1 MGNVIKLV
9 RSSKKIAT
17 YAETLGKKLIA
28 ATSSGKIS
36 RQKVASIAREC
47 TPKGIPAPSIFTSS
61 ASAEKIYREQ
71 FPLFSAEQVK
81 TKVASCAGFYTYSPQ
96 KQKPLLFIK
105 EHLFKN
111 KTDLATFGSH
121 EFRHF
126 LDAAQKGIKRVS
138 PEQVRKMQA
147 FRKKIQD
154 TYHDLYLQVY
164 SDLGVGTPNG
174 IINGFTGNKLH
185 EFLGCSKKDLAK
197 YLRYQVKN
205 RLGSKSPRQNIKLLR
220 KLIEMFET
228 ERNAFN
234 VQGKVFG
241 MIENIPQNSI
251 AKPTGI
257 SLYFDELLQALKS
270 ELKLQQKYKVARG
283 LGKNIPARKIKVIK
297 SPIKNQFSNP
307 LVDAFGLS
315 GDTAFRLKNALE
327 SKGGKICKFSDCVD
341 KSEQDAIKRTFK
353 ELTA

>member
-9 RSSKKIAT
+9 CSSKKIAR
-17 YAETLGKKLIA
+17 YAEMLGKKLIA

-47 TPKGIPAPSIFTSS
+47 TPKGIPAPSIFTST

-81 TKVASCAGFYTYSPQ
+81 SKVASCAGFSTYS
-96 KQKPLLFIK
+96 FS
-105 EHLFKN
+105 KN
-111 KTDLATFGSH
+111 KPVIFIQKNLLGDKKALATTSSH

-126 LDAAQKGIKRVS
+126 LDGAQKGIKRVS

-147 FRKKIQD
+147 SMKKIQD

-164 SDLGVGTPNG
+164 SDLGVGMPNG

-197 YLRYQVKN
+197 YLRYQVKSQ
-205 RLGSKSPRQNIKLLR
+205 LTSKSPRQNIKLLR

-283 LGKNIPARKIKVIK
+283 LGKDIPARKIKVIK
-297 SPIKNQFSNP
+297 SPIKNKFGNP
-307 LVDAFGLS
+307 LVDALGLS
-315 GDTAFRLKNALE
+315 GGTASKFKNALE
-327 SKGGKICKFSDCVD
+327 GKSGKIFKFTDCLD
-341 KSEQDAIKRTFK
+341 KSEQDAIKRVFK